1 MALYSPTY
9 CRSMIAKYQAAL
21 EKTLDA
27 QSYSINGRSISRI
40 PHSEA
45 AKQLEI
51 WQQRLQESLGNNGSV
66 LCRGIIVHDC

>member
-1 MALYSPTY
+1 MALYSPAY
-9 CRSMIAKYQAAL
+9 CRKMIAKYQAAL

-27 QSYSINGRSISRI
+27 QSYSMNGRSLQRI

-51 WQQRLQESLGNNGSV
+51 WQQRLQDALCGNGSV
-66 LCRGIIVHDC
+66 LCRSIIAHDC